1 VRLLR
6 KKESYRWDDQTLYPT
21 KTYKITPFLK
31 LMMTPSLRTLDLTR
45 IKKECIS
52 DCAAVL
58 HLATMRI
65 PVRVLRILQDYIAR
79 FIFQNLVLFCFL
91 APGDVDT

>member
-1 VRLLR
+1 MRLLR

-65 PVRVLRILQDYIAR
+65 PVRVLRITKLYREIH
-79 FIFQNLVLFCFL
+79 FSKSCSVLLFS
-91 APGDVDT
+91 TWRR

>member
-1 VRLLR
+1 MVIIFFLNVISNNHPCKATELLEELVRLLR

-31 LMMTPSLRTLDLTR
+31 LLMTPRLRTLDLTR
-45 IKKECIS
+45 IKKECIN

-65 PVRVLRILQDYIAR
+65 PVRV
-79 FIFQNLVLFCFL
+79 
-91 APGDVDT
+91 